1 MALPHAESGQ
11 IIDISPL
18 GDRLRST
25 VSTALFKAEDLEVMR
40 LVLLSGKGIPPHKV
54 AGEVTIQCIEGVV
67 EVSSDVVQTLD
78 AGKMLYLRGDEV
90 HSLRAL
96 QDASVL
102 LTLFLDRRDGKL
114 QGGVTSGQAAGK
126 ADAANNKGAA

>member
-1 MALPHAESGQ
+1 MALPQAQSGQ

-18 GDRLRST
+18 GNGLRSA

-67 EVSSDVVQTLD
+67 EVSSDEVQTLE
-78 AGKMLYLRGDEV
+78 AGKMMYLRGDEV
-90 HSLRAL
+90 HSLRAIE
-96 QDASVL
+96 DASMLV
-102 LTLFLDRRDGKL
+102 TIFLDRSKGKL
-114 QGGVTSGQAAGK
+114 QGGVVSDPTL
-126 ADAANNKGAA
+126 

>member
-1 MALPHAESGQ
+1 MALPHARSGQ

-18 GDRLRST
+18 GSGLRSA

-67 EVSSDVVQTLD
+67 EVSSDEVQTLE
-78 AGKMLYLRGDEV
+78 AGKMMYLRGDEV
-90 HSLRAL
+90 HSLRAVE
-96 QDASVL
+96 DASMLV
-102 LTLFLDRRDGKL
+102 TIFLDRSKGKL
-114 QGGVTSGQAAGK
+114 QGGVI
-126 ADAANNKGAA
+126 ADPTR

>member
-18 GDRLRST
+18 GSRLRGT
-25 VSTALFKAEDLEVMR
+25 VSTALLKAEDLEVMR
-40 LVLLSGKGIPPHKV
+40 LVLLAGKGIPPHKLS
-54 AGEVTIQCIEGVV
+54 GELTIQCIEGVV
-67 EVSSDVVQTLD
+67 EVSSDEARTLD

-96 QDASVL
+96 EDASVL
-102 LTLFLDRRDGKL
+102 VTIFLDRRDGKL
-114 QGGVTSGQAAGK
+114 RGGVIPEAGAGQADRAG
-126 ADAANNKGAA
+126 DR

>member
-11 IIDISPL
+11 MIDISPL
-18 GDRLRST
+18 GSRLRST
-25 VSTALFKAEDLEVMR
+25 VSTALFKADDLEVMR
-40 LVLLSGKGIPPHKV
+40 LVLLAGKGIPPHKV

-67 EVSSDVVQTLD
+67 EVSSSQVQTLD

-96 QDASVL
+96 EDASVL
-102 LTLFLDRRDGKL
+102 LTIFLYRRDGKL
-114 QGGVTSGQAAGK
+114 QGGVIAAPAAQP
-126 ADAANNKGAA
+126 ADAGENGAA

>member
-18 GDRLRST
+18 GSRLRST

-40 LVLLSGKGIPPHKV
+40 LVLLAGKGIPPHKV

-67 EVSSDVVQTLD
+67 EVSSDEVQTLD

-102 LTLFLDRRDGKL
+102 VTIFLDRRSGKL
-114 QGGVTSGQAAGK
+114 QGSVIPEPSAGQADEAR
-126 ADAANNKGAA
+126 KGAA